1 MSPETILY
9 LAVIMVFAGI
19 FAQAVGGLWLL
30 YFGTTAIYG
39 AWRDR
44 KTPGWKGAIL
54 WGLTFGVGGTVIGLA
69 ATADF
74 VLSLFF

>member
-9 LAVIMVFAGI
+9 LALFMVFAGI
-19 FAQAVGGLWLL
+19 FAQIVGSVGILCFGLM
-30 YFGTTAIYG
+30 AMYG

-44 KTPGWKGAIL
+44 KTPGWKGAVL